1 MHKIL
6 FLLKFLFFNSLTD
19 EDTSTACPKGSS
31 QSQDTVGASE
41 RCDGRAS
48 RRKRGFSTGGGWGRR
63 NPLPLPQTD
72 KSGTGTFASLP
83 LVYSWESC
91 CSFQALKGTEPSED
105 CAGPWPFPTG
115 DNQPSLVLCGS
126 TSIFPSLPYSLPP
139 ALATIIIPKE
149 DSR

>member
-6 FLLKFLFFNSLTD
+6 FLLKFLFFNSLTE
-19 EDTSTACPKGSS
+19 EDTSTACPNGSS
-31 QSQDTVGASE
+31 KSHDTVGASE
-41 RCDGRAS
+41 HCDGRAS
-48 RRKRGFSTGGGWGRR
+48 RRKRGFSTGWGEGGGTRCPSRRLTSLGRALLLR
-63 NPLPLPQTD
+63 YHWSTAG
-72 KSGTGTFASLP
+72 SHAAASRR
-83 LVYSWESC
+83 WK
-91 CSFQALKGTEPSED
+91 AEPSED

-115 DNQPSLVLCGS
+115 DNHPSLVLCGS